1 MPRPLNVILD
11 LTSRCNLK
19 CVMCYFAATD
29 RLAFPPF
36 DRQLSDD
43 GNMPIEVFERIAAD
57 LFPKAWR
64 VALACAAEPMIH
76 PRFREIV
83 EIAGR
88 YGVPDLWFPTNLL
101 ALTEPTAQ
109 ALVRHGVAD
118 GRSLHRR
125 RDEGD
130 LRKDPRAGEVRA
142 PARVPRH
149 ARARPARSPVEDAAP
164 ADHLH
169 VDEVQP
175 PGARP
180 AARVRRRPW
189 RVGDRRAVRL
199 ADRGRRRHAR
209 SCSPGEDPA
218 ELNAELGAAARDAVR
233 RGLKLSSY
241 PEFEPPGS
249 TARGLLVRARRRL
262 WRWKAGMD
270 RPEYLRYGWYQ
281 GLFGCAYPDRN
292 YVIRPNG
299 AVSPCIYWDQDPIG
313 FYPADRSRRIAAGA
327 PLEAHPRRTAHGP
340 ARRDLRHLRRTAH
353 GALPAG
359 RNARRRRRLQPDACR
374 RTRALSGARPAKRK
388 AQERVLG

>member
-43 GNMPIEVFERIAAD
+43 GNMPVEVFEKIAAD

-88 YGVPDLWFPTNLL
+88 HGVPDLWFPTNLL
-101 ALTEPTAQ
+101 ALTDPTAQ
-109 ALVRHGVAD
+109 ALVKNGVATVAASID
-118 GRSLHRR
+118 GVTK
-125 RDEGD
+125 ETYE
-130 LRKDPRAGEVRA
+130 KI
-142 PARVPRH
+142 RVPAKFERLL
-149 ARARPARSPVEDAAP
+149 ACLDT
-164 ADHLH
+164 L
-169 VDEVQP
+169 
-175 PGARP
+175 
-180 AARVRRRPW
+180 ARVRRE
-189 RVGDRRAVRL
+189 
-199 ADRGRRRHAR
+199 AR
-209 SCSPGEDPA
+209 SKTPRLRIIFTWMKSNRRELALLPEFAADHGASEIDVRYVSPTEGVDVTPELLSGEDPA
-218 ELNAELGAAARDAVR
+218 ALNAELAAAAHDAVR
-233 RGLKLSSY
+233 RGLKLSSF
-241 PEFEPPGS
+241 PEFEPPG
-249 TARGLLVRARRRL
+249 TVPRGLLVRARRRL
-262 WRWKAGMD
+262 WRIKAGMD

-313 FYPADRSRRIAAGA
+313 FYPADGVARIEAGA
-327 PLEAHPRRTAHGP
+327 PLKRIRVGLRTGKPVGTCATCGERRTALYRLGGTP
-340 ARRDLRHLRRTAH
+340 PPDAVDTGR
-353 GALPAG
+353 LPAHPG
-359 RNARRRRRLQPDACR
+359 R
-374 RTRALSGARPAKRK
+374 
-388 AQERVLG
+388 